1 MAKKPVKLVFRSKP
15 IIIVLVMVLLIGA
28 TIGVVAMNT
37 ALEAGRERY
46 EELRQQAAAL
56 EADNAELSDN
66 IASLGSIESVV
77 SPASLNELL
86 SILQINLLAL
96 ALTIWGV
103 RTTNAYTLVNLD
115 TAPLK

>member
-56 EADNAELSDN
+56 EAGNAELSDN
-66 IASLGSIESVV
+66 IASLGSIESVIRI
-77 SPASLNELL
+77 AGE
-86 SILQINLLAL
+86 ILGLIDPDSV
-96 ALTIWGV
+96 IF
-103 RTTNAYTLVNLD
+103 
-115 TAPLK
+115 APNND

>member
-46 EELRQQAAAL
+46 EELRQQVAAL

-66 IASLGSIESVV
+66 IASLGSIESVIRI
-77 SPASLNELL
+77 AGE
-86 SILQINLLAL
+86 ILGLIDPDSV
-96 ALTIWGV
+96 IF
-103 RTTNAYTLVNLD
+103 
-115 TAPLK
+115 APNND

>member
-66 IASLGSIESVV
+66 IASLGSIESVIRI
-77 SPASLNELL
+77 AGE
-86 SILQINLLAL
+86 ILGLIDPDSV
-96 ALTIWGV
+96 IF
-103 RTTNAYTLVNLD
+103 
-115 TAPLK
+115 APDND

>member
-1 MAKKPVKLVFRSKP
+1 MARRPVKLVFRSKP

-66 IASLGSIESVV
+66 IASLGSIESVIRI
-77 SPASLNELL
+77 AGE
-86 SILQINLLAL
+86 ILGLIDPDSV
-96 ALTIWGV
+96 IF
-103 RTTNAYTLVNLD
+103 
-115 TAPLK
+115 APDND

>member
-15 IIIVLVMVLLIGA
+15 VIIVLVMVLLIGA

-66 IASLGSIESVV
+66 IASLGSIESVIRI
-77 SPASLNELL
+77 AGE
-86 SILQINLLAL
+86 ILGLIDPDSV
-96 ALTIWGV
+96 IF
-103 RTTNAYTLVNLD
+103 
-115 TAPLK
+115 APDND

>member
-15 IIIVLVMVLLIGA
+15 VIIVLVMVLLIGA

-66 IASLGSIESVV
+66 IASLGSIESVIRI
-77 SPASLNELL
+77 AGE
-86 SILQINLLAL
+86 ILGLIDPDSV
-96 ALTIWGV
+96 IF
-103 RTTNAYTLVNLD
+103 
-115 TAPLK
+115 APNND

>member
-1 MAKKPVKLVFRSKP
+1 MAKKPIKLVFRSKP
-15 IIIVLVMVLLIGA
+15 VIIVLVMVLLIGA

-66 IASLGSIESVV
+66 IASLGSIESVIRI
-77 SPASLNELL
+77 AGE
-86 SILQINLLAL
+86 ILGLIDPDSV
-96 ALTIWGV
+96 IF
-103 RTTNAYTLVNLD
+103 
-115 TAPLK
+115 APDND

>member
-66 IASLGSIESVV
+66 IASLGSIESVIRI
-77 SPASLNELL
+77 AGE
-86 SILQINLLAL
+86 ILGLIDPDSV
-96 ALTIWGV
+96 IF
-103 RTTNAYTLVNLD
+103 
-115 TAPLK
+115 APNND